1 MDQMQAVF
9 ESVARYFS
17 VLGEPTRLRLLHAL
31 CQDERCV
38 NDLIKATGLTQAN
51 ASRHLGLMY
60 QAGMLSRRRDG
71 TQIFYKL
78 ADPMYVEL
86 CRTVSVQVNGRTVAA
101 CTTRAETGQQVHSN
115 TEAINA
121 QRKTLLHCI
130 HLTDSRRSCSLKL
143 CTCLL
148 KFETR
153 SLSAAFSRCIS
164 PDIFRHS
171 AKAFSQSSSLCE

>member
-86 CRTVSVQVNGRTVAA
+86 CRTVSVQVNGRIEHAPTPPRWLRP
-101 CTTRAETGQQVHSN
+101 THSRP
-115 TEAINA
+115 TEG
-121 QRKTLLHCI
+121 T
-130 HLTDSRRSCSLKL
+130 S
-143 CTCLL
+143 TCL
-148 KFETR
+148 KT
-153 SLSAAFSRCIS
+153 
-164 PDIFRHS
+164 
-171 AKAFSQSSSLCE
+171 